1 MKLIPDWEK
10 KELTCFVCGTKKSVK
25 YTTPVMVIDSLPI
38 LNEQVATDICVCNKC
53 ALLSIFTVEDPK
65 CETH

>member
-1 MKLIPDWEK
+1 MKLIPNWEK

-38 LNEQVATDICVCNKC
+38 LNEQVETEICLCNKC
-53 ALLSIFTVEDPK
+53 ALLSVFSKPEVK
-65 CETH
+65 